1 MAHGKTAGEAR
12 DDAVS
17 AHHGGTGAVAEQ
29 RLELPAG
36 RDRPHVAGGHQGF
49 THGSGRDGV
58 EREAKRR
65 GPGAKRPGDVGGQDR
80 DRKIDD
86 GGQERRVGLL
96 DVRRRGRG
104 EEAGA
109 DAARLASG
117 HRVERRLGR
126 HGERVL
132 VVVGHGALA
141 AGAPAPHLSERLA

>member
-1 MAHGKTAGEAR
+1 MTPSRPTTAA
-12 DDAVS
+12 
-17 AHHGGTGAVAEQ
+17 
-29 RLELPAG
+29 PA
-36 RDRPHVAGGHQGF
+36 PSPSS
-49 THGSGRDGV
+49 GSSSP
-58 EREAKRR
+58 
-65 GPGAKRPGDVGGQDR
+65 PGATGLMSPAATRASRTDPAATASSARRSAVVPERSDPVMSADR

>member
-1 MAHGKTAGEAR
+1 MFIYITPYTFLIFLFFFNDTATTEIYTLSLH
-12 DDAVS
+12 DA
-17 AHHGGTGAVAEQ
+17 
-29 RLELPAG
+29 LPIC
-36 RDRPHVAGGHQGF
+36 
-49 THGSGRDGV
+49 
-58 EREAKRR
+58 
-65 GPGAKRPGDVGGQDR
+65 GQDR